1 MTHDDLG
8 AADAAGSPV
17 SVAAAPVRAV
27 LVEDEPHARASL
39 REYATGVE
47 WLALVGEAG
56 DGAEAVALI
65 DRLEP
70 DLVFLDVC
78 LPELS
83 GLEVVRRI
91 RHLPEIVFTTAYDRF
106 ALAAFEVG
114 ALDYLL
120 KPFGRR
126 RFQTMLERVR
136 RRLAA
141 NAPPATAERARAAFG
156 SPLRRLFART
166 RDGIVPI
173 PVQSILH
180 VQASG
185 DYVEVHSEAGR
196 HLLHMSLGELA
207 ARLDPELFCQV
218 HRSHIVNLEAVE
230 RLRPFDERRFLIK
243 LRDGKE
249 ILASRSASELLR
261 RLVR

>member
-1 MTHDDLG
+1 M
-8 AADAAGSPV
+8 SQ
-17 SVAAAPVRAV
+17 VRALV
-27 LVEDEPHARASL
+27 VEDELHARRSL
-39 REYATGVE
+39 REYSEGVE
-47 WLALVGEAG
+47 WLTLVGEAG
-56 DGAEAVALI
+56 DGMEAVRLI

-70 DLVFLDVC
+70 DLVFLDVH

-83 GLEVVRRI
+83 GLQVIERI
-91 RHLPEIVFTTAYDRF
+91 RHRPEIVFTTAYDRF

-120 KPFGRR
+120 KPFGRQ

-136 RRLAA
+136 RRLNEAEI
-141 NAPPATAERARAAFG
+141 PSAERARDALG
-156 SPLRRLFART
+156 SPLRRLFARAGD
-166 RDGIVPI
+166 RIVPI
-173 PVQSILH
+173 DVQAIQH
-180 VQASG
+180 VQAQG

-207 ARLDPELFCQV
+207 SRLDPEAFCQV
-218 HRSHIVNLEAVE
+218 HRSHLVSFAAIES
-230 RLRPFDERRFLIK
+230 LRPFDSRRLLIR
-243 LRDGKE
+243 LRNGTE